1 MQKISYYCCHSEADE
16 ASRCYKMR
24 VNVTELEQ
32 AKQKQAEQARQD
44 SREEAAK
51 VIFDADTLTTDLAN
65 FLIDR
70 VLVFPDKR
78 IEIAYRIRD
87 IFD

>member
-1 MQKISYYCCHSEADE
+1 
-16 ASRCYKMR
+16 MR